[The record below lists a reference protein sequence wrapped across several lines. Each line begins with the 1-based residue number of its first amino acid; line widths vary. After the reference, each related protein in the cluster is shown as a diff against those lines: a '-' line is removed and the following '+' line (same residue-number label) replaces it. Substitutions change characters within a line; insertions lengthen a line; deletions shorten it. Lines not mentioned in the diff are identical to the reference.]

1 MQKIEAIIFDFDGVV
16 IDSEPLYKMAEKRL
30 FAEYG
35 VIIPDEDWKIFRGTS
50 EMGFY
55 QLIRDRYNIDAPIDE
70 LRRKGRNFL
79 LEAFAGGLHYFTGFE
94 AFMRKIKD
102 RYKTGLVTATSGEI
116 LDWIF
121 RNTPIRNPFSNVIT
135 AEDVNNSKPHPEPFQ
150 KICRMMNVSPEN
162 TIVIEDSIMGI
173 RSALAAGAIT
183 IGFLSSFTAKDLAAA
198 HFTARNYGE
207 IENLVFS
214 IIEQS
219 RNGK

>member
-16 IDSEPLYKMAEKRL
+16 VDSEPLYEVAEKRL

-35 VIIPDEDWKIFRGTS
+35 VTVPDEDWKIFKGSS

-55 QLIRDRYNIDAPIDE
+55 RLVRDRYNIDAPIDE

-79 LEAFAGGLHYFTGFE
+79 LEAFAGGLHYFPGFE
-94 AFMRKIKD
+94 AFLGKIKD

-214 IIEQS
+214 FIEQS

>member
-16 IDSEPLYKMAEKRL
+16 VDSEPLYEVAEKRL

-35 VIIPDEDWKIFRGTS
+35 VTVPDEDWKIFKGSS

-55 QLIRDRYNIDAPIDE
+55 RLVRDRYNIDVPIDE
-70 LRRKGRNFL
+70 LHRKGRNFL
-79 LEAFAGGLHYFTGFE
+79 LETFAGGLHYFPGFE
-94 AFMRKIKD
+94 TFLGKIKD

>member
-1 MQKIEAIIFDFDGVV
+1 IFDFDGVV
-16 IDSEPLYKMAEKRL
+16 VDSEPLYEVAEKRL
-30 FAEYG
+30 FAEYS
-35 VIIPDEDWKIFRGTS
+35 VIVPDEDWKIFKGTP

-55 QLIRDRYNIDAPIDE
+55 QMIRDRYNIDVPIDE

-79 LEAFAGGLHYFTGFE
+79 LEAFTGGLHYFPGFK

-121 RNTPIRNPFSNVIT
+121 RNTTIRNPFSNVIT

-150 KICRMMNVSPEN
+150 KICRMMDVFPEN
-162 TIVIEDSIMGI
+162 TIVIEDSIIGI
-173 RSALAAGAIT
+173 RSALAAGMIT

-207 IENLVFS
+207 IENLVVS
-214 IIEQS
+214 IIKQS

>member
-1 MQKIEAIIFDFDGVV
+1 MRKIEAIIFDFDGVV
-16 IDSEPLYKMAEKRL
+16 VDSEPLYEVAEKRL

-35 VIIPDEDWKIFRGTS
+35 ITVPDEDWKIFRGTS

-55 QLIRDRYNIDAPIDE
+55 RLIRDRYNIDASIDE

-79 LEAFAGGLHYFTGFE
+79 LEAFAGGLHYFPGFE
-94 AFMRKIKD
+94 DFVKKIKD

-150 KICRMMNVSPEN
+150 KICRMMDVFPEN
-162 TIVIEDSIMGI
+162 TIVIEDSINGI

-183 IGFLSSFTAKDLAAA
+183 IGFLSSFTANDLAAA
-198 HFTARNYGE
+198 HFTAGNYGE